1 MNVSP
6 SIFLGGFKIIDRI
19 SSIED
24 IESLTTDLAIIV
36 IGWESRSSQL
46 LEAGAL
52 SGDVCLLLNFKDDNI
67 SEAEKARFHLLA
79 SRNFSTVE
87 NVELCSPLE
96 AETVMSETEDLV
108 RRIYLRG
115 PTTCSVDY
123 SSMPRVVTQTLFR
136 QFMVEGVC
144 PKVNWCYSSGLYD
157 TTPAASSTFVQG
169 AKEFFSIRGAEGGG
183 GMSNQ
188 KIAVL
193 ALGADRSLISS
204 FLRDSNYDMTHF
216 LDAESEHSPKL
227 EERIKEQRKWLQIE
241 YGVQENNFTECSAS
255 SVVGTLS
262 KLLEIMSDYPTDG
275 GSSVD
280 LFCSGPKSHAI
291 SASALVNSFSNVR
304 LVGRVPKEYLRID
317 VKPTKEVSITTVSD
331 YTNPSIIRALLP
343 KE

>member
-1 MNVSP
+1 MSVSN
-6 SIFLGGFKIIDRI
+6 SIFLGGFKIVDQI
-19 SSIED
+19 SPTKD
-24 IESLTTDLAIIV
+24 LESLVADVSIVV

-46 LEAGAL
+46 LEAGFL
-52 SGDVCLLLNFKDDNI
+52 SGDVCLLLSFKGDAI
-67 SEAEKARFHLLA
+67 SEAEKIRFHQLA
-79 SRNFSTVE
+79 SLKFSSVE
-87 NVELCSPLE
+87 KVELCCPLE
-96 AETVMSETEDLV
+96 AEAVMSETEELV
-108 RRIYLRG
+108 RKIYHRG
-115 PTTCSVDY
+115 PSTCAVDY
-123 SSMPRVVTQTLFR
+123 SSMPRVVTQTFFR

-144 PKVNWCYSSGLYD
+144 PKVSWCYSSGLYD
-157 TTPAASSTFVQG
+157 STPAASSNFVQG

-204 FLRDSNYDMTHF
+204 FLRDSNYDMIHF
-216 LDAESEHSPKL
+216 LDAQSEHSPKL
-227 EERIKEQRKWLQIE
+227 EERIKEQRKWLQVE
-241 YGVQENNFTECSAS
+241 YGVQENSFTECSAS

-262 KLLEIMSDYPTDG
+262 KLLEIMSDYPVDG

-317 VKPTKEVSITTVSD
+317 VKPTKEVSITTVAD
-331 YTNPSIIRALLP
+331 YTNPIIVGALLAE
-343 KE
+343 K